1 MQQNQEI
8 TMLQAIKTQK
18 FSDDELIILYRNE
31 LHKIK
36 SRPKNPRKYVDEI
49 KDHFS
54 ALDLDGKN
62 IYDYCVIQ
70 GRLDLFKSLSH
81 INFKNEEEKKNFFSR
96 ALFMAVTHDSHD
108 FLEYLIND
116 QNPNKLEISEYELAN
131 GSNIFFLV
139 NSNVNRSSNESFYQ
153 LSDTRIE
160 DKLKTAKILL
170 QKNPNLLI
178 EPRFSQEAP
187 PITPLQSPLQ
197 CLYRFGSPSYIKKFK
212 NLMSNCGVF
221 FDLDSQEKY
230 NQIFFQLTRY
240 HQKSISVMQEAS
252 EQDRF
257 CSLFKTKKPAKKVT
271 KNLGDIILN
280 SDKIDLIKLI
290 ENDDKIFEILKNLY
304 AKEGVDFFSKK
315 DANNQSFL
323 ELMAKDKVLRKFI
336 GSTLSPDQEDEKT
349 VALRKEILMNLEVK
363 TLLEKDRE
371 GQSLFLDLM
380 HNGHEESLQIIIDK
394 MSKSE
399 VKMHIKDLEDL
410 FEHDLL
416 PSRITRTQQN
426 QGQVKQIDNQSG
438 AHITSYLVFVN
449 TQNQD
454 EFTETSNVSSQ
465 QNNIQRTLSYLNLK
479 KQQIEDEPSNS
490 ISSCCFSRLDGA
502 VRGR

>member
-36 SRPKNPRKYVDEI
+36 LRPKNPRKYVDEI
-49 KDHFS
+49 KDHFL
-54 ALDLDGKN
+54 APDLDGKN
-62 IYDYCVIQ
+62 IYDYCVMQ

-96 ALFMAVTHDSHD
+96 ALFMSVTHDSHD

-116 QNPNKLEISEYELAN
+116 QNPNKLEISELELAN
-131 GSNIFFLV
+131 GGNIFFLV
-139 NSNVNRSSNESFYQ
+139 NSNVYRSIHESFYQ
-153 LSDTRIE
+153 LSDRRIE
-160 DKLKTAKILL
+160 DKLTTAKILL

-178 EPRFSQEAP
+178 EPRFSQEASA
-187 PITPLQSPLQ
+187 ITPLQ

-230 NQIFFQLTRY
+230 DQIFFQLTRY
-240 HQKSISVMQEAS
+240 HQKSISVMQEPTQ
-252 EQDRF
+252 QDRF
-257 CSLFKTKKPAKKVT
+257 CSLFKTKKPAQET
-271 KNLGDIILN
+271 AKNLGDIILN
-280 SDKIDLIKLI
+280 SDKIDLIKLVK
-290 ENDDKIFEILKNLY
+290 NDDKICELLKNLY
-304 AKEGVDFFSKK
+304 VKEGFDFFSKK

-323 ELMAKDKVLRKFI
+323 ELMTKDKVLRKFI
-336 GSTLSPDQEDEKT
+336 GSTLSPDQEDEET
-349 VALRKEILMNLEVK
+349 VALRKEILMNIEVK
-363 TLLEKDRE
+363 TLLEKNRE

-380 HNGHEESLQIIIDK
+380 YNGHEESVQIIIDK

-399 VKMHIKDLEDL
+399 VKTHIKDLEDL

-416 PSRITRTQQN
+416 LSRRIQTQEN
-426 QGQVKQIDNQSG
+426 QGQVRQIDNQSG

-449 TQNQD
+449 TQNQN
-454 EFTETSNVSSQ
+454 EFTETSNVSSE

-479 KQQIEDEPSNS
+479 KQQIEDEPSNL
-490 ISSCCFSRLDGA
+490 ISTRCFSSLVGA